1 MMSVSTVQPITPG
14 LKLLSQ
20 TSDIKP
26 LLCIAEAVQFL
37 PTFLQQGAETGGI
50 LACMM
55 VECRGNLDQ
64 PVQKAFVVP

>member
-1 MMSVSTVQPITPG
+1 MSLNAIQPITPG

-26 LLCIAEAVQFL
+26 LLCIAEAFQLL
-37 PTFLQQGAETGGI
+37 PTFLQQGTETGGI

-55 VECRGNLDQ
+55 VESRGNLDQ
-64 PVQKAFVVP
+64 TVQEAFVIP